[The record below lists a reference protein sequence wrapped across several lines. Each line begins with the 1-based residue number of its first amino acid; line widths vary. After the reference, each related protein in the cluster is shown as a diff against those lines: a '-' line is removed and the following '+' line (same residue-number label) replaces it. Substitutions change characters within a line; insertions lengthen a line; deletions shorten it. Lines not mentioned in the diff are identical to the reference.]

1 MDLQRE
7 LARVGC
13 YAGEI
18 NGAWTLS
25 TRQAMKIFMERVN
38 ATLPIHQPHAV
49 LLALVQSQPGNVCG
63 TSCPAGQSRARDG
76 RCIPTA
82 LLSRDFRQEKQPVS
96 ANAGWSAT
104 TTVASE
110 RPPSLEDGQ
119 MALAGPKI
127 DTANSEP
134 VRARSARSRVTT
146 HDTGGR
152 DWRAELWKNQN

>member
-1 MDLQRE
+1 MPPEKAVSFLTKGSPVSEMRGEIALDLQRE

-18 NGAWTLS
+18 NGAWALS

-38 ATLPIHQPHAV
+38 ATLTIHQPDAV

-110 RPPSLEDGQ
+110 RPHFRRG
-119 MALAGPKI
+119 
-127 DTANSEP
+127 
-134 VRARSARSRVTT
+134 
-146 HDTGGR
+146 
-152 DWRAELWKNQN
+152 